1 MTRPPREGNLVDVNA
16 STSGHTEAITR
27 AAQALAG
34 AEALLIGAGAGMGV
48 DSGMPDFRGGAGFW
62 QAYPAA
68 QRLGLQ
74 FEELANPR
82 WFRDDPAL
90 AWGFYG
96 HRLNMYRET
105 APHPGFALL
114 RGWAERLRHGA
125 FVYTSNVDG
134 QFQRA
139 GFADDH
145 ILECHGSIHHL
156 QCVDGC
162 GQAMWPVVSGVDVDL
177 STLRAAAP
185 LPACPRCG
193 GLARPNILMF
203 GDFGWDESR
212 SAAQEH
218 RFSAWLDELRA
229 RRARTVV
236 IECGAGKA
244 IPTVRM
250 QAQRIARELG
260 GLLVRINVRES
271 DVPPGHVSLP
281 VGALAGL
288 TAIDEHL
295 AVTTR

>member
-1 MTRPPREGNLVDVNA
+1 MD
-16 STSGHTEAITR
+16 STTSDSIER
-27 AAQALAG
+27 AAQALA
-34 AEALLIGAGAGMGV
+34 AADALLIAAGAGMGV

-82 WFRDDPAL
+82 WFVEDPAL

-105 APHPGFALL
+105 QPHAGFARLKAW
-114 RGWAERLRHGA
+114 GERLAKGA

-139 GFADDH
+139 GFAEDR

-162 GQAMWPVVSGVDVDL
+162 GQPLWPVTSGVAVDL
-177 STLRAAAP
+177 ETLRAAAP

-203 GDFGWDESR
+203 GDYAWDSSR
-212 SAAQEH
+212 SAGQEH
-218 RFSAWLDELRA
+218 PYGDWLQDLR
-229 RRARTVV
+229 RTKGKLVV
-236 IECGAGKA
+236 VECGAGKA
-244 IPTVRM
+244 IPTVRL
-250 QAQRIARELG
+250 QAQRVARELG
-260 GLLVRINVRES
+260 GLLVRINLRDGE
-271 DVPPGHVSLP
+271 VPAGQVSLAM
-281 VGALAGL
+281 GASAALS
-288 TAIDEHL
+288 AIDDRLREIGPPM
-295 AVTTR
+295 R